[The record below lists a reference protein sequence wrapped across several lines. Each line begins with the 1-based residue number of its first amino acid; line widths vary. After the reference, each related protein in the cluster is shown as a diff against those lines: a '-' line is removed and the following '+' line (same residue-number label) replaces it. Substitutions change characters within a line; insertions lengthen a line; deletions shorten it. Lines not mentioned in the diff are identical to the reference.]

1 MDQELV
7 LNPIANRLR
16 EHRNLAAFAVGVAA
30 CCAWILSLPVFPSED
45 GPVHVYYAT
54 VMTRLLSGAHG
65 PLSDAFRIRHLLPP
79 YSLYYYILIGL
90 LQLFPAVVVEQLA
103 VCIVVVTMASGFRF
117 LCSVAGRNGRWTSF
131 LILPLLLNWPL
142 FMGFENYCLSIGLCF
157 WAMGVWL
164 GRARYRRVVFLVFV
178 VLIVLT
184 HPVPLLPLAALC
196 VIDLAGRRVGPAAGQ
211 MADWRRDLLT
221 LASAC
226 VCMSYVLLYT
236 EKSKVRENLLQ
247 HVHPM
252 VSVMKYSTLYGL
264 GLFARISA
272 ATLLYTGLLLAI
284 LFFSIVLAGRSFAKR
299 DGERRWLPPDA
310 LLFATLGLVV
320 VLPFLPDTM
329 NGGFYFNMRF
339 LILVWCGAIAAASAG
354 AAFGWRLRVLM
365 IATGYAAL
373 GYTLILAQI
382 RIAPEARRAAEA
394 ERAPIVRAGE
404 NALLLPATEYEADPT
419 LRFRPLEW
427 SAVRY
432 FRRAGDVMLDAPFL
446 DMSTMPIDTRR
457 PQLEGTVVP
466 GATNDL
472 LDLLKRSKRD
482 PEWAKVLFA
491 GADLVVFRDEFHKSS
506 ASDLEQKLHE
516 DGRSQMRCTQRD
528 WLYFCR

>member
-1 MDQELV
+1 M
-7 LNPIANRLR
+7 NPLADRLR
-16 EHRNLAAFAVGVAA
+16 KHRNVTAFASGVAA

-54 VMTRLLSGAHG
+54 VMTKLLSGSHG

-79 YSLYYYILIGL
+79 YSLYYYMLIGL
-90 LQLFPAVVVEQLA
+90 LQMVPAVAVEQLA
-103 VCIVVVTMASGFRF
+103 VCIVVVTMAFGFRF
-117 LCSVAGRNGRWTSF
+117 MCCAAGDNGRWTSF

-142 FMGFENYCLSIGLCF
+142 FMGFENYCLSVGLCF
-157 WAMGVWL
+157 WAMGVWF
-164 GRARYRRVVFLVFV
+164 GQARFRRVVFLVLV

-184 HPVPLLPLAALC
+184 HPVPLLALGVLC
-196 VIDLAGRRVGPAAGQ
+196 VIDLTGRRVVSPAGLMAG
-211 MADWRRDLLT
+211 WRHDLLT
-221 LASAC
+221 LAGAC
-226 VCMSYVLLYT
+226 GCMSYVLLYT

-247 HVHPM
+247 HVHPL

-272 ATLLYTGLLLAI
+272 ATLLYTGLLLFP
-284 LFFSIVLAGRSFAKR
+284 FFLSMVLALRSFVKR
-299 DGERRWLPPDA
+299 DGERRWRATDA
-310 LLFATLGLVV
+310 LLLATVGLVV

-339 LILVWCGAIAAASAG
+339 LILMWCGAIAAASGG
-354 AAFGWRLRVLM
+354 AVFGLRLRVLLM
-365 IATGYAAL
+365 STGFIAL
-373 GYTLILAQI
+373 SYTLLLAQM

-394 ERAPIVRAGE
+394 ERAPVVRSGE
-404 NALLLPATEYEADPT
+404 NAILLPATDYEADPT

-432 FRRAGDVMLDAPFL
+432 FRRAGDVMQDAPFL

-472 LDLLKRSKRD
+472 LDLLKRSRRD
-482 PEWAKVLFA
+482 PEWGKVLFA
-491 GADLVVFRDEFHKSS
+491 GADLVVFHDDFRKSS
-506 ASDLEQKLHE
+506 PSTMDQTLHE
-516 DGRSQMRCTQRD
+516 DGKPQMHCTPRD